1 MACNHRSAVL
11 GTRPADIPP
20 KLLGGSGTKYSGGG
34 VEAQVELIVVVVTAT
49 IFVWGSSQRGWN
61 GRI

>member
-1 MACNHRSAVL
+1 VL